1 MVHMYHYRQYNY
13 TLEDTKGY
21 LYKVVQSKYDVI
33 TARRIFDALTLAANV
48 HAQQLRANNVP
59 YVVHPMRVA
68 LMLMNFDGS
77 VTSTTVIAALL
88 HDTLEDTL
96 LKSSEI
102 EQKFGKYV
110 TKLVQSVTI
119 PYDTNADPHEK
130 CKAKREKWQE
140 LMLDSHETRAI
151 KTFEDLD
158 NMIGWKT
165 IPEGNPLRNKIPRW
179 LIEAQKLSLPLAHAT
194 NMKAYKLMQEE
205 YAYYAKQAYAHQ
217 PITI

>member
-1 MVHMYHYRQYNY
+1 MIHVYHHLQYNY

-21 LYKVVQSKYDVI
+21 LYKVVQSNYDVI
-33 TARRIFDALTLAANV
+33 TARKIFDALTLAVDV

-59 YVVHPMRVA
+59 YVIHPMRVA
-68 LMLMNFDGS
+68 LMLMNFDGN
-77 VTSTTVIAALL
+77 VTSKTIIAALL
-88 HDTLEDTL
+88 HDTLEETD
-96 LKSSEI
+96 LKISEI

-119 PYDTNADPHEK
+119 PYDTNADAYEK
-130 CKAKREKWQE
+130 RKAKREKWQE

-179 LIEAQKLSLPLAHAT
+179 LVEAQELSLPLAHAT
-194 NMKAYKLMQEE
+194 NMKAYKLMQGE
-205 YAYYAKQAYAHQ
+205 YAYYAKQAYAHK